1 VLTELVLRVTAP
13 AGAQDQQLSVT
24 LRQRVLGEHVSREHQ
39 PSAQQCWM
47 VSERAEDV
55 QRRPVRGPQA
65 GFVEQL
71 VDLLAGIG
79 DRRNSRSVHV
89 AILSRRQ
96 NAFVIEPPCQ
106 FCDVVNGALAAR
118 EVLRDDIVVAFLD
131 RSPVFK
137 GHVLIAPLRHTV
149 TLVDLDAEL
158 VGPLFERVQRVAARM
173 PAALDCDGTF
183 VAINNVVSQSVAH
196 LHVHVVPR
204 RRKDGLRG
212 FFWPRVRY
220 ESDAEADDYALR
232 LRQALAT

>member
-1 VLTELVLRVTAP
+1 
-13 AGAQDQQLSVT
+13 
-24 LRQRVLGEHVSREHQ
+24 
-39 PSAQQCWM
+39 M
-47 VSERAEDV
+47 VGERAEDV
-55 QRRPVRGPQA
+55 ERRAVRGPES

-71 VDLLAGIG
+71 GDLLTRIG
-79 DRRNSRSVHV
+79 DRRNSRGVHA
-89 AILSRRQ
+89 AIMSRRQ

-106 FCDVVNGALAAR
+106 FCDAVKGHLVVR

-137 GHVLIAPLRHTV
+137 GHVLVAPLRHSV
-149 TLVDLDAEL
+149 TLVDLDPDL
-158 VGPLFERVQRVAARM
+158 VGPFFERVQRVAARM
-173 PAALDCDGTF
+173 PDALDCDGTF

-232 LRQALAT
+232 LRQALVT